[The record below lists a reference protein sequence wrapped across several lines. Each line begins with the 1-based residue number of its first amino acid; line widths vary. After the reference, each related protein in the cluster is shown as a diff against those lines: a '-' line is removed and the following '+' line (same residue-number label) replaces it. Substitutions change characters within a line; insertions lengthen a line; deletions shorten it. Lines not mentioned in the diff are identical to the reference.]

1 MPLNREI
8 LLRADPTLSRF
19 DPLERIL
26 FLDDF
31 DDGMHGWSTLI
42 GNYEG
47 SLDTMLPGYWDL
59 RPPMLSNLTMWDTG
73 TAGSMQGTYALK
85 LATRAKAGHMAVAV
99 KRQTWRVRGPLR
111 LECYVTYK
119 PEATDLQ
126 LGELDVRAF
135 GLLFDLQDEEV
146 RWMPHLRFLNALDGK
161 PVGGGHTDQST
172 RTTPAGVWQF
182 KTETERIAGIGG
194 SGKTVSHWHLSPN
207 RWRDVPNGRQ
217 ALCYNEIATKMNW
230 IYLRV
235 DLDLARRSFAGF
247 QVNDRV
253 YTSHELGS
261 IEFAA
266 MPNLDRMLNVA
277 FFVQTDVDKRAFLY
291 LDSVLVSTG
300 A

>member
-1 MPLNREI
+1 MPLNRET
-8 LLRADPTLSRF
+8 LLRADAQLSRF

-26 FLDDF
+26 FHDDF
-31 DDGMHGWSTLI
+31 DQGIQGWSTLI

-47 SLDTMLPGYWDL
+47 SLDAMLPGYRDL

-73 TAGSMQGTYALK
+73 SAGSMQGTYALK
-85 LATRAKAGHMAVAV
+85 LATRPQAGHTAVSV
-99 KRQTWRVRGPLR
+99 KRQTWRVRGHVR
-111 LECYVTYK
+111 LECYLTYK
-119 PEATDLQ
+119 PEATALE
-126 LGELDVRAF
+126 LGELDVRAV

-146 RWMPHLRFLNALDGK
+146 RWMPHLRFLNAIDGR
-161 PVGGGHTDQST
+161 PAGGGHTDQASH
-172 RTTPAGVWQF
+172 RNPSGMWQF
-182 KTETERIAGIGG
+182 KTESERLASIGG

-207 RWRDVPNGRQ
+207 HWRDVPEGRQ
-217 ALCYNEIATKMNW
+217 TLCYNEIPTKMNW

-235 DLDLARRSFAGF
+235 DLDLMRRAFTGF

-253 YTSHELGS
+253 YPGDGLGA
-261 IEFAA
+261 IEFPA